1 MTELARALGSRLSP
15 TGFGARWALA
25 SLWALPLGLV
35 LTHATVGLRP
45 EHLALFALLLALT
58 WAGAG
63 PRRFL
68 AAHVPFALAGL
79 IYDLSRLVFSRRSSV
94 HVGDLWAAERA
105 VFGLDTEAGRVA
117 LIDLVSSRSH
127 PALDLLC
134 GAVYLLYIAQ
144 VFVTTTFLFFRDAPR
159 ATRLA
164 WGFVAA
170 NLIGWTVW
178 LIFPAAP
185 PWYVDHYGLGPVVL
199 TAASDP
205 AGASRFDAL
214 VGAPIFASYYARS
227 ANVFGAM
234 PSLHVAYATLPAL
247 VAWPTGV
254 RWLRALTVSWALMMA
269 FTAVYF
275 RHHYILDVLA
285 GVAVAALAERAVA
298 AALGLVNSLA
308 KRSVHPTPS
317 EVWP

>member
-1 MTELARALGSRLSP
+1 MIERARVLGSRLAPS
-15 TGFGARWALA
+15 GFGARWALA

-35 LTHATVGLRP
+35 LAHATVGLRA
-45 EHLALFALLLALT
+45 EHLALFALLFALT

-68 AAHVPFALAGL
+68 AVHVPFALAGL
-79 IYDLSRLVFSRRSSV
+79 IYDFSRLVFTRRAGV

-105 VFGLDTEAGRVA
+105 LFGVETSSGRVA
-117 LIDLVSSRSH
+117 IVDLVAARSH

-134 GAVYLLYIAQ
+134 GTAYLLYVAA
-144 VFVTTTFLFFRDAPR
+144 VFVTTTYLFFRDRPR

-164 WGFVAA
+164 WAFVAA
-170 NLIGWTVW
+170 NLLGWSIW
-178 LIFPAAP
+178 LLFPAAP
-185 PWYVDHYGLGPVVL
+185 PWYVDRYGLGPVVL
-199 TAASDP
+199 DAASDP

-214 VGAPIFASYYARS
+214 VGLPLFASYYARS
-227 ANVFGAM
+227 ANIFGAM

-247 VAWPTGV
+247 ALWPLGGRLRAALAWP
-254 RWLRALTVSWALMMA
+254 LLMA
-269 FTAVYF
+269 FAAVYF

-285 GVAVAALAERAVA
+285 GAAVAYAADRLVRA
-298 AALGLVNSLA
+298 AAGA
-308 KRSVHPTPS
+308 FARGRARRPMHPSPS